1 MPDFSARLIITL
13 KNGVLDPQG
22 QASSGA
28 LKGLGF
34 DGIQSVRQGKVMDV
48 RLSAANEAAARDDLA
63 AMCEKLLANTVI
75 ENFAV
80 EAITQVDPAAS

>member
-1 MPDFSARLIITL
+1 MTDFSARLVITL

-22 QASSGA
+22 QASTGA

-34 DGIQSVRQGKVMDV
+34 DGVHSVRQGKVMDV
-48 RLSAANEAAARDDLA
+48 HLSAADEGAARAALA

-75 ENFAV
+75 EDFAV
-80 EAITQVDPAAS
+80 EAITQVEPAAS